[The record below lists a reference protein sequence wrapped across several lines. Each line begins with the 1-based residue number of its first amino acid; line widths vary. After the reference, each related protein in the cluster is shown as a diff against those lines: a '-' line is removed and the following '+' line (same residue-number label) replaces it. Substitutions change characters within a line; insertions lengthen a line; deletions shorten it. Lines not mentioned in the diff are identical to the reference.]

1 MSLLLLPILD
11 FNFFSEIKEGLGNLG
26 CGNTIVRLFLTKK
39 GNRTLTKHNA
49 SLVAANG
56 HCVDRNWASTGA
68 IPSRNWASTGAIP
81 SRNWVSSDTTLCRN

>member
-26 CGNTIVRLFLTKK
+26 CGDTTVRLFLTKK
-39 GNRTLTKHNA
+39 GTRTLTKHNA

-68 IPSRNWASTGAIP
+68 TP